1 MRSER
6 HSNNRFFKPGSGA
19 LALAL
24 LLSTGSQAEGLEGT
38 EGVFWDW
45 VPVDSLP
52 EAERQ
57 ALPAGCSGAYISP
70 VRSDPDAE
78 AEPDQSATRASAN
91 RSQLRDKNLL
101 TLEGDVYLT
110 QGRLSLEAQSASFNR
125 QTRMAQIEGEV
136 VIREPGML
144 LRGRDAR
151 MNTDSGEADLDKASF
166 VLHEDHMR
174 GSAEHLSKFGD
185 NVINLQKAAMTTCE
199 PGSKAW
205 VLSGKDVHLYSEKNY
220 GTARNVWLEVYDLP
234 VFYTPYMR
242 FPLGDERQT
251 GLLFPTIGQGGD
263 KGTQVRLPF
272 YWNIAPNLDVTV
284 AANYMS
290 KRGTSWEAEGRHLSR
305 HFETRIAGAFLQ
317 NDSGPSSDRSRREFE
332 QGLISEAEAFPN
344 LGKNRWQFQVE
355 QEGGFGQRWSTEIDY
370 TDLSDDDYLR
380 DIDSSS
386 LETNRTALVTKMGR
400 ASYQA
405 DHWLFNAEV
414 EELRSLSTAKWP
426 HRELPRLEAKGG
438 YQWGDWR
445 LDLSNEYTYFDV
457 NSNFKDDDPEAADQL
472 LTGHRLR
479 TDYSLTWD
487 KDWIWGFFKPSGIVK
502 TLNFELDED
511 NLTADANSSPSLTV
525 PQATL
530 DMGLYFERDTG
541 LFGRNFLHTLEPR
554 MFYFYSDFE
563 DHSDL
568 FGLTESNRPLNFDA
582 KPLTFTFQQLYRT
595 ERFSGGDRIEDA
607 NQLSLGLTSRFLDP
621 VTGQENLS
629 LSLGQIFFFS
639 NRRVGLNSPDIQADF
654 FEDPVAEKPEEL
666 FDRSDIVGQ
675 FSARLG
681 RTLSLDGD
689 IAYSDFEDRLS
700 EASASLRYMDSR
712 ERIFNVAYRF
722 THRPPAPGRLN
733 PEQTLDRSLDQIDVT
748 FHYPVTK
755 QWSLVGRSNYDFTF
769 DTELDTFLGI
779 EYDGCCYRV
788 QLLAR
793 RWLDFDLNPT
803 FLEGVSN
810 NDFEEAIMIDF
821 QFKGL
826 GSISRE
832 VTDLLNKAIPGYSA
846 RRRFN

>member
-1 MRSER
+1 MRPKR
-6 HSNNRFFKPGSGA
+6 HRNNRSFHPGPGA

-24 LLSTGSQAEGLEGT
+24 LLATGSHADGLERT

-45 VPVDSLP
+45 VPVESLP
-52 EAERQ
+52 EAKRQ

-70 VRSDPDAE
+70 VRTDADAQ
-78 AEPDQSATRASAN
+78 AEPDQSPTRGFAD
-91 RSQLRDKNLL
+91 RSQLKDKNRV

-110 QGRLSLEAQSASFNR
+110 QGYLSLEAQSASFDK
-125 QTRMAQIEGEV
+125 QTRMAEVDGEV
-136 VIREPGML
+136 AIREPGML

-151 MNTDSGEADLDKASF
+151 MNTDSREAELDEASF
-166 VLHEDHMR
+166 VLHEDRMR

-185 NVINLQKAAMTTCE
+185 NVINLQQAAMTTCE
-199 PGSKAW
+199 PGNKAW
-205 VLSGKDVHLYSEKNY
+205 VLTGKNVSLYSEENY
-220 GTARNVWLEVYDLP
+220 GTARNVWLKLYDLP
-234 VFYTPYMR
+234 VLYTPYIR
-242 FPLGDERQT
+242 FPLGDERET
-251 GLLFPTIGQGGD
+251 GFLFPTFGRSGN

-272 YWNIAPNLDVTV
+272 YWNIAPNLDMTI

-305 HFETRIAGAFLQ
+305 HFETRISGAFLAD
-317 NDSGPSSDRSRREFE
+317 DSGPASERAQREFE
-332 QGLISEAEAFPN
+332 QGLISEEEAFPN
-344 LGKNRWQFQVE
+344 LGKNRWQFQAE
-355 QEGGFGQRWSTEIDY
+355 QEGGAGQRWSTEIDY

-386 LETNRTALVTKMGR
+386 LETNRTALVSKTGR

-405 DHWLFNAEV
+405 DHWLFDAKV

-426 HRELPRLEAKGG
+426 HRDLPRLGADGR

-445 LDLSNEYTYFDV
+445 LDLRNEYTYFDV
-457 NSNFKDDDPEAADQL
+457 NSNFKDDDPEAADRL
-472 LTGHRLR
+472 LTGQRLR
-479 TDYSLTWD
+479 TDYRLTWD
-487 KDWIWGFFKPSGIVK
+487 KDWMWGFFKPSGILK
-502 TLNFELDED
+502 TLNYELDGD
-511 NLTADANSSPSLTV
+511 NLAMDANSSPSLTV

-541 LFGRNFLHTLEPR
+541 LFGNSFLQTFEPR
-554 MFYFYSDFE
+554 LFYFFSDFE

-568 FGLTESNRPLNFDA
+568 FGLTENNRPLNFDA
-582 KPLTFTFQQLYRT
+582 KSLRFTFQQLYRT
-595 ERFSGGDRIEDA
+595 ERFSGGDRIGDA
-607 NQLSLGLTSRFLDP
+607 NQLSVGLTSRLIDP
-621 VTGQENLS
+621 LTGQENLS

-654 FEDPVAEKPEEL
+654 FENPMSEEPEEL

-689 IAYSDFEDRLS
+689 IAYSDFDDRLS
-700 EASASLRYMDSR
+700 EASASLRYKDKR
-712 ERIFNVAYRF
+712 ERIFNIAYRF
-722 THRPPAPGRLN
+722 THRPSAPGRLN
-733 PEQTLDRSLDQIDVT
+733 PQETLDRSLDQIDVT
-748 FHYPVTK
+748 FHYPVTD

-779 EYDGCCYRV
+779 EYDSCCYRV

-793 RWLDFDLNPT
+793 RWLDFDFTPT

-810 NDFEEAIMIDF
+810 NDFEEAIMIDL

-832 VTDLLNKAIPGYSA
+832 ITDLLDKAIPGYSS